1 MNALVNIQLE
11 AQVIV
16 EQLADRQINEMKER
30 YNEYQEWVQI
40 ASNPVMRVS
49 YYYEGN
55 SFNPIDESESIF
67 KYIYMTKF
75 KRYNHELKQSVL
87 STVYPTDRKAQR
99 GMAYDKGLIF
109 QVMELREQTRD
120 NWDVSY
126 REQFIAGNM
135 IKLNRALVKHLTDE
149 MTASNI
155 NVNVGGDG
163 AEVTAVVD
171 NMIFRTFGTLCG
183 GYIQCYHYRY
193 RSSLK

>member
-16 EQLADRQINEMKER
+16 EQLADRQISEMKQR

-40 ASNPVMRVS
+40 ASNPVMRDS
-49 YYYEGN
+49 YYNDN
-55 SFNPIDESESIF
+55 SSIDEYESIF

-75 KRYNHELKQSVL
+75 KQYNHELKQSVL

-135 IKLNRALVKHLTDE
+135 IKLNRALAKHLTDE

-183 GYIQCYHYRY
+183 GYIQCLHYRY

>member
-1 MNALVNIQLE
+1 MTQYKKY
-11 AQVIV
+11 
-16 EQLADRQINEMKER
+16 DREL
-30 YNEYQEWVQI
+30 
-40 ASNPVMRVS
+40 
-49 YYYEGN
+49 G
-55 SFNPIDESESIF
+55 
-67 KYIYMTKF
+67 KY
-75 KRYNHELKQSVL
+75 VL
-87 STVYPTDRKAQR
+87 PTVYPTDRKAQR
-99 GMAYDKGLIF
+99 EMAYDKGLIF

-135 IKLNRALVKHLTDE
+135 IKLNRALAKHLTDE